1 MPYGSATVR
10 PYVGAVKRVALPIV
24 ALAINRAGA
33 AKSTVSLCPL
43 ARVAQLLGETT
54 YQHLPSAR
62 FASLLRDQATQTWA
76 ETSSEAGA
84 DETLCDPA
92 PAGSFMGT

>member
-33 AKSTVSLCPL
+33 HEIHSLVLSL

-62 FASLLRDQATQTWA
+62 FAGLLRDQATQTWA
-76 ETSSEAGA
+76 QTSSEAGA

-92 PAGSFMGT
+92 SAGLFMGT